1 MSTGDNNKQHLLSKA
16 AERLKW
22 TNVCRAPATP
32 PDAKSD
38 LLGKTLML
46 GKIEGRRRRGPQR
59 MIWHHRHNGHEF
71 EQTLGYSDR
80 EAWSA
85 TVHEVAKSE
94 TQLSN

>member
-1 MSTGDNNKQHLLSKA
+1 
-16 AERLKW
+16 
-22 TNVCRAPATP
+22 
-32 PDAKSD
+32 
-38 LLGKTLML
+38 ML